1 MFRLILAPLLLVC
14 LTQSAFCVGADSPP
28 HLNDKLQLVV
38 DGKPFFIIGGE
49 LGNSTASDL
58 ESMEQYW
65 PKFKSLHMNTVL
77 SPVYWDRFEPKE
89 GQFDF
94 SLIDGLI
101 EQARA
106 NNMRLVLLWFGTWKN
121 SMSCYAPEWIKR
133 DIERFPRCRDN
144 SGKPLEI
151 LSPLSEENLDADK
164 RAFVALMKHLKEVDG
179 DKHTVLMV
187 QVENEIGM
195 IPLPRDYS
203 DKANTAYSELVPTE
217 LFDYLE
223 SHRDSLRKTLLD
235 QWKATD
241 LRKEGNW
248 EECFGPGVATE
259 ELFTAWNFAR
269 YTDQVA
275 AAGKAEYSLPMFA
288 NAALI
293 RKNYVPGQY
302 PSGGPLPHLV
312 DIWRAGAPAI
322 DFLAPDFYFPNF
334 VEWCEKYDIP
344 GNAYFIPEIG
354 LTERTPTNIL
364 YAVGQQ
370 HVMGISPFDI
380 ESIADPST
388 HPLGKCYEILD
399 SLKPLILEHQG
410 KNTMVGITPRVAYN
424 ENVTDMVQ
432 NVELGGYKLKVTCE
446 TDDMWSPTGEPK
458 PSGSIIIATGE
469 DEFVVA
475 GTGTVV
481 TFASKTH
488 GEIVGIANI
497 QEGSFVDGKW
507 QGGRWLNGDQSHQGR
522 HVRIPAGKW
531 GIQRVRVY
539 RYR

>member
-1 MFRLILAPLLLVC
+1 VRLLLFFV
-14 LTQSAFCVGADSPP
+14 LMLLPAAMLEAQETALP

-58 ESMEQYW
+58 ESTKQYW
-65 PKFKSLHMNTVL
+65 PKFKALRMNTVL
-77 SPVYWDRFEPKE
+77 APVYWDRFEPKE
-89 GQFDF
+89 GVFDF
-94 SLIDGLI
+94 TLIDGLI

-121 SMSCYAPEWIKR
+121 SMSCYAPEWVKR
-133 DIERFPRCRDN
+133 DFERFPRCRDN

-151 LSPLSEENLDADK
+151 LSPLNKETLNADK

-179 DKHTVLMV
+179 NKHTVLMV

-203 DKANTAYSELVPTE
+203 YEANTAYSEPVPTE

-223 SHRDSLRKTLLD
+223 SHRDILRKTLLD
-235 QWKATD
+235 QWKSTNF
-241 LRKEGNW
+241 RKDGNW
-248 EECFGPGVATE
+248 EEFFGPGMATE
-259 ELFTAWNFAR
+259 ELFAAWNFAK

-275 AAGKAEYSLPMFA
+275 AAGKAEYPLPMFV

-293 RKNYVPGQY
+293 RENYVQGQY
-302 PSGGPLPHLV
+302 PSGGPLPHLI
-312 DIWRAGAPAI
+312 DIWKAGAPAI
-322 DFLAPDFYFPNF
+322 DFIAPDFYFPNF
-334 VEWCEKYDIP
+334 VEWCEKYDLP

-354 LTERTPTNIL
+354 LNERTPTNIL
-364 YAVGQQ
+364 YAIGQQ

-380 ESIADPST
+380 ESIDDPSS

-410 KNTMVGITPRVAYN
+410 KDTMVGITPRVAYN
-424 ENVTDMVQ
+424 ENVTGMVQ
-432 NVELGGYKLKVTCE
+432 TVELGGNKLKVTCE
-446 TDDMWSPTGEPK
+446 TVDIWNPKGEPK
-458 PSGSIIIATGE
+458 PSGSIIIATAE

-481 TFASKTH
+481 TFASNTP

-497 QEGSFVDGKW
+497 QEGHFVDGKW

-522 HVRIPAGKW
+522 HLRIPAGKW